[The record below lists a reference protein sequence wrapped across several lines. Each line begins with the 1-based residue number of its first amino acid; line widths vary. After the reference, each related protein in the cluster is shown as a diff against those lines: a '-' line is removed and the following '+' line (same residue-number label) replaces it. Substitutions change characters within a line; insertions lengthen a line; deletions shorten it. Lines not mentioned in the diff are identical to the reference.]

1 MLREI
6 RGERPVEER
15 LRDEDAGDRRR
26 FRNVAVPEELMQL
39 ALHVGGQA
47 PPERMEDSRA
57 CGAGYG
63 PDEIARPP
71 IRVVEQEPHL
81 RKIERPLMQ
90 RAYIIELLAVHHVF
104 EILRLAFHR
113 GSFRSPAASRSAS
126 STLADHQPPAPFAT
140 H

>member
-6 RGERPVEER
+6 SGERPVEER

-57 CGAGYG
+57 CSAGS
-63 PDEIARPP
+63 ARRSSNSSLSTMSSSFCFIRPSSPAPRWPVPSGRCDNPSLPQPP
-71 IRVVEQEPHL
+71 RKGSFQPCLQSTLPRDTQYSRL
-81 RKIERPLMQ
+81 RK
-90 RAYIIELLAVHHVF
+90 AC
-104 EILRLAFHR
+104 R
-113 GSFRSPAASRSAS
+113 G
-126 STLADHQPPAPFAT
+126 
-140 H
+140 